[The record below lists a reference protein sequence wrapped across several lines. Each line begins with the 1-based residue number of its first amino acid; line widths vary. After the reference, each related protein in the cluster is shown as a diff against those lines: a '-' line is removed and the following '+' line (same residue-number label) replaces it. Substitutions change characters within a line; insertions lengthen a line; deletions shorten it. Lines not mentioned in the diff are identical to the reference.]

1 MKRACV
7 YFFVFMASLLLSFL
21 PSDTPIDRLIAGFTK
36 YLDEFPQE
44 KIYLHLDRPYYA
56 SGETIWLKAYLTAGA
71 FHLPSS
77 LSRTIYVE
85 LINGEGE
92 LVKELRLLSINGSA
106 AGDIVLAD
114 SLASGNY
121 LVRAYTHWMKNT
133 GEDYFFHCPV
143 KIWNT
148 AVQSP
153 TNTSMKTI
161 LDVQFFPEG
170 GDLVNGILSK
180 VAFKAVASDG
190 LGRQIKG
197 KIVDEAGAV
206 MCNFKSNFLGM
217 GAFNIMPLKGK
228 SYAAIIEEYLHQ
240 PEVKLPPAKE
250 SGLAMSIKNSAAST
264 DLILRIETTD
274 PTKIK
279 LVYILAQTRGI
290 VCYAAH
296 MDLSAKVVIAK
307 IPKSKFP
314 SGIAQIT
321 VTDQEGT
328 PLAERLTFVNELEQ
342 VSIEVTSNK
351 TTYSPR
357 EIVTLQIQ
365 AKLANGM
372 PAVADLSL
380 SVFDDRQV
388 LTDENRETIS
398 TYLLLSSELKG
409 LIESPAYYFNP
420 VNKDRAEA
428 LDHLLLTQ
436 GWRRF
441 TFKKALDQQWQ
452 PPEYRIEKGLTI
464 KGKMLDANTN
474 KPVSDGTVTYL
485 SIDPVPFT
493 SAVRTNSAG
502 DFELND
508 IIYFDSAKAVLQ
520 GETKKGYRL
529 VKFMLNKEAEF
540 PPVRFPRLPF
550 TEAPTEFDSTFIVGS
565 TERRNIDRAY
575 NFDEKTIRLN
585 EVVIRG
591 QREDPPNTVSKTH
604 GKGSATVQVAGIPS
618 MENQS
623 HPLQLLQSGVA
634 GIQVTRGGQNWSVSV
649 RGGGTPFIM
658 IDEIPVSIENLNA
671 LSVNDIERVE
681 VWKGGDAAIFG
692 SRGGNGVIG
701 FYTKKGVGS
710 ITDQAISTIDAMGYQ
725 VEREFYGPNYE
736 TEKPEHIKP
745 DKRTTLFWA
754 PLIKTDSTGRAS
766 VSFYNNDVETTVTG
780 IAEGISVT
788 GKPGST
794 TFKFVIRKN

>member
-1 MKRACV
+1 
-7 YFFVFMASLLLSFL
+7 
-21 PSDTPIDRLIAGFTK
+21 
-36 YLDEFPQE
+36 
-44 KIYLHLDRPYYA
+44 
-56 SGETIWLKAYLTAGA
+56 
-71 FHLPSS
+71 
-77 LSRTIYVE
+77 
-85 LINGEGE
+85 
-92 LVKELRLLSINGSA
+92 
-106 AGDIVLAD
+106 
-114 SLASGNY
+114 
-121 LVRAYTHWMKNT
+121 
-133 GEDYFFHCPV
+133 
-143 KIWNT
+143 
-148 AVQSP
+148 
-153 TNTSMKTI
+153 
-161 LDVQFFPEG
+161 
-170 GDLVNGILSK
+170 
-180 VAFKAVASDG
+180 
-190 LGRQIKG
+190 
-197 KIVDEAGAV
+197 
-206 MCNFKSNFLGM
+206 
-217 GAFNIMPLKGK
+217 
-228 SYAAIIEEYLHQ
+228 
-240 PEVKLPPAKE
+240 
-250 SGLAMSIKNSAAST
+250 
-264 DLILRIETTD
+264 
-274 PTKIK
+274 
-279 LVYILAQTRGI
+279 
-290 VCYAAH
+290 
-296 MDLSAKVVIAK
+296 
-307 IPKSKFP
+307 
-314 SGIAQIT
+314 
-321 VTDQEGT
+321 
-328 PLAERLTFVNELEQ
+328 
-342 VSIEVTSNK
+342 
-351 TTYSPR
+351 
-357 EIVTLQIQ
+357 IVTLQIH

-388 LTDENRETIS
+388 LSDENRETIS

-420 VNKDRAEA
+420 LNKDRAEA

-441 TFKKALDQQWQ
+441 TFKKALDQQWP

-634 GIQVTRGGQNWSVSV
+634 GVQVTRGGQNWSISV